1 MRIKK
6 YCSAILLL
14 LLIINQLQAEIPT
27 RSGWWKFDNASN
39 LRKAEVGYGVD
50 LILTGTQSA
59 AAGPEAGNGAVL
71 IGKGSYYKMQH
82 QIPANGGGTF
92 VNEYTLQYDFKV
104 SSIGVWHSFFQ
115 TDISNSNDG
124 DFFINPAGNIGV
136 AAVGYSSYSVNPNE
150 WYRMVISVKNGSHFI
165 CYLDGKPIISGN
177 IQDIDGRFS
186 LENLFLVFADENGE
200 DADIY
205 CSELA
210 IWNQALT
217 AGQVSEL
224 GGFGHEA
231 ASFLMTRI
239 PYLQAQGTNTM
250 TVCWHDVAE
259 IGTKVKFGIDSTSLN
274 LETAGTNEMISDP
287 YRWHTVKLSG
297 LQPNTRYFYRVLSGT
312 GESGIYSFK
321 TLPDQTYTGK
331 MRFVILGDTH
341 ASDTTMAGE
350 VLRAARNKISELY
363 GADIENHV
371 NGIFHSGDIV
381 VSGDSP
387 GQYTKMYFKPLSALS
402 ANIPTMVVAGN
413 HELESPYFY
422 QYLKLDEQSVYP
434 QNPALNEK
442 MWQLQVGNSLFI
454 GLNTNITSEY
464 GETEANWL
472 DSRLNTAE
480 QDASIDFVFVFF
492 HHPPFSELWIVGG
505 TDYVRNRLLPVM
517 EKYTKVQEIH
527 YGHTHGFERGTITS
541 DTPGGDFRMICGG
554 GGGGPLDPWVEGENQ
569 DYNEIQVCVSNYFY
583 QILEIDIAKH
593 SFQNSVYSLGT
604 PSDPKNNELLDVWH
618 KSKNQA
624 GPGTPVIE
632 SIEWSN
638 GNVMINTSRISG
650 IDSIMSVQFQVID
663 SSASPRIIIDSIT
676 HWKNIYGIDQNAV
689 PIDLNQNI
697 NLYQSKVDASK
708 LSKDK
713 DNFFRV
719 RYRDQNLKWSN
730 WSDLTRVTTLGT
742 GENQGIQTGDVLNQN
757 YPNPFQNNTT
767 IIYNIPKRS
776 EVIFHIYDADYR
788 LVAVLNEGLK
798 DKGTH
803 HLNFN
808 AANLSGGVYFYEMI
822 TKNQCVSRK
831 MVKFQ
836 PSK

>member
-1 MRIKK
+1 MKIRKNSL
-6 YCSAILLL
+6 CILAL
-14 LLIINQLQAEIPT
+14 LLILNQAQAEIPQ

-50 LILTGTQSA
+50 LTLVGTQSA

-104 SSIGVWHSFFQ
+104 PSLGVWHSFFQ

-124 DFFINPAGNIGV
+124 DFFINTSGNIGV
-136 AAVGYSSYSVNPNE
+136 AAVGYSTFKISPNE

-165 CYLDGKPIISGN
+165 CYLDGIPLISGN
-177 IQDIDGRFS
+177 IQDVDGRFS
-186 LENLFLVFADENGE
+186 LESLLLIFADENGE

-250 TVCWHDVAE
+250 TVCWHDAAE
-259 IGTKVKFGIDSTSLN
+259 TGTKVKYGIDSTSLN
-274 LETAGTNEMISDP
+274 LETAGTSEMISDP
-287 YRWHTVKLSG
+287 YRWHSVKLTD
-297 LQPNTRYFYRVLSGT
+297 LQPNTRYFYRVLSGA
-312 GESGIYSFK
+312 GESGMYSLK
-321 TLPDQTYTGK
+321 TLPDQSYSGK
-331 MRFVILGDTH
+331 MRFLILGDTH

-350 VLRAARNKISELY
+350 VLRAARNKITELY
-363 GADIENHV
+363 GADIENHM
-371 NGIFHSGDIV
+371 NGIFHTGDIV

-402 ANIPTMVVAGN
+402 TNIPTMVVAGN

-422 QYLKLDEQSVYP
+422 QYLKLDDQSAFP

-442 MWQLQVGNSLFI
+442 IWQLVVGNSLFI
-454 GLNTNITSEY
+454 GLNTNIIDAY

-472 DSRLNTAE
+472 DSRLNLAE

-492 HHPPFSELWIVGG
+492 HHPPMSELWIVGG
-505 TDYVRNRLLPVM
+505 TDYVQNRLLPVM

-554 GGGGPLDPWVEGENQ
+554 GGGGPLDPWVEGENK
-569 DYNEIQVCVSNYFY
+569 DYNEFHVCISNYFF
-583 QILEIDIAKH
+583 QILEIDIANH
-593 SFQNSVYSLGT
+593 SFLNSVYSLGT
-604 PSDPKNNELLDVWH
+604 PGDPKNNELLDVWH

-624 GPGTPVIE
+624 SPGTPVIE

-638 GNVMINTSRISG
+638 ENVVINTSRFSG
-650 IDSIMSVQFQVID
+650 IDSIMSVQYQVID
-663 SSASPRIIIDSIT
+663 SSASPQVIIDSIT
-676 HWKNIYGIDQNAV
+676 NWKNIYGIDQNSLPV
-689 PIDLNQNI
+689 DLNQNI
-697 NLYQSKVDASK
+697 NLYQSKISASK
-708 LSKDK
+708 LSKESEY
-713 DNFFRV
+713 FFRV

-730 WSDLTRVTTLGT
+730 WSDLARFTTLGT
-742 GENQGIQTGDVLNQN
+742 GENQVIQTGYILDQN
-757 YPNPFQNNTT
+757 YPNPFRNNTS
-767 IIYNIPKRS
+767 IVYNIPERS
-776 EVIFHIYDADYR
+776 DVVFRIYDAKYR
-788 LVAVLNEGLK
+788 QVAVINEGFK
-798 DKGTH
+798 DKGNH
-803 HLNFN
+803 HVNYN
-808 AANLSGGVYFYEMI
+808 TANLSGGVYFYEMI
-822 TKNQCVSRK
+822 TKNQCITRK
-831 MVKFQ
+831 MVKSQ
-836 PSK
+836 PEK